1 MMGAKLS
8 IQLGLRW
15 QKRKGIKATPR
26 DYLSWLNELRNG
38 KFVKKKLNPTGKLN
52 LPLLSSC
59 KESDAR

>member
-38 KFVKKKLNPTGKLN
+38 KFVKKKTQSNRQAKLA
-52 LPLLSSC
+52 LAILL
-59 KESDAR
+59 